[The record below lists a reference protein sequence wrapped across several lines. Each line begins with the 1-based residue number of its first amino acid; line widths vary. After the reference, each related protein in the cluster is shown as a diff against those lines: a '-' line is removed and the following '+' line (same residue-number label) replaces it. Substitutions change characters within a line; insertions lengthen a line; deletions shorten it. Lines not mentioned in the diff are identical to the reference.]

1 MRAIAVMCFILGTVL
16 APLAFGAAAKV
27 ASCPPGK
34 QPSIQTLSGMFTVHV
49 VCDRVMFEIPPKML
63 NRDILANT
71 EFAALSTGSD
81 FVAPGSAVDNRVIR
95 LTRLGNKVYL
105 EDVRYEIWARQQ
117 SSLQRGVEAA
127 SLRTALRATSG
138 VMSPASTRLGPG
150 SVSAT
155 AFRSFSVR
163 ATRASG
169 VSPEPRIAQPRL
181 AVTP

>member
-1 MRAIAVMCFILGTVL
+1 MRPVPMGPVAVGPVAMVCLILAAILSPPALGAV
-16 APLAFGAAAKV
+16 AKV

-34 QPSIQTLSGMFTVHV
+34 QPNIQTLQGMFTVHV

-71 EFAALSTGSD
+71 EFAALSSGSD

-105 EDVRYEIWARQQ
+105 EDVHYEIWARKQ

-127 SLRTALRATSG
+127 SLRTALRAFDII
-138 VMSPASTRLGPG
+138 REG
-150 SVSAT
+150 S
-155 AFRSFSVR
+155 
-163 ATRASG
+163 
-169 VSPEPRIAQPRL
+169 
-181 AVTP
+181 